1 MKKLFTLT
9 LLFICLS
16 AFAQIPNESFKD
28 WTKVTKAIA
37 LPVLG
42 NTNVTFTDPDNWT
55 SLNQISNLQVPLFG
69 INGKESVK
77 KDSIV
82 KKDSSASARL
92 KTEEL
97 AITGFGTFQIP
108 GLLFNGKATLDFS
121 ALTGGAGDI
130 NTFLR
135 TPGAGQPISSRPK
148 GIRGFY
154 KYLPV
159 SNDTFDIFAI
169 LRKGDEIIATARL
182 QKNTLDTANWQS
194 FNLQFAY
201 GSCTMPDTMF
211 IVFSSLNLESVGAGG
226 HKGTTLW
233 VDSVSIDSLLGY
245 NPPLPPNAIDDVVE
259 LNCLTG
265 QDINFTANDKTC
277 GLPVKV
283 TYLGQ
288 LNAAAGTAVI
298 SGSGMSMK
306 VNYTPLLSN
315 NTSDI
320 LAYTLCDTVKSLC
333 DTGYIIISIP
343 PIVNIINKDTLSTPK
358 NTKVNI
364 FVKNNDTITTCY
376 VATLSITKN
385 PSKGTAIV
393 KTNTSV
399 EYTPNTDFVGV
410 DTFRYKICGNVS
422 TYTICDSASVIV
434 KVTGTTSSAL
444 YETADGTIKVYPNPI
459 TNYLMIEQQ
468 SSGTTMEIVSVTGQ
482 VLMSKTLTQEK
493 EQIDVTRMEKGV
505 YILRLNNEKEKFS
518 KNILLNLV
526 K

>member
-1 MKKLFTLT
+1 MKKLFTL
-9 LLFICLS
+9 FLS
-16 AFAQIPNESFKD
+16 FTSLWASAQIPNASFKD
-28 WTKVTKAIA
+28 WTKVTKPVA

-42 NTNVTFTDPDNWT
+42 NTNVTYTDPDNWT

-69 INGKESVK
+69 ILGKESVK
-77 KDSIV
+77 KDSII

-92 KTEEL
+92 RTEEL

-108 GLLFNGKATLDFS
+108 GLLFNGKATLDFG
-121 ALTGGAGDI
+121 ALTGGDFSS
-130 NTFLR
+130 FL
-135 TPGAGQPISSRPK
+135 TAPGAGQPISSRPK

-159 SNDTFDIFAI
+159 SNDTFDLYAV
-169 LRKGDEIIATARL
+169 LRKGDEIVASARL

-194 FNLQFAY
+194 FYLQFAY
-201 GSCTMPDTMF
+201 ESCTMPDTMF
-211 IVFSSLNLESVGAGG
+211 IVFSSLNLESVGSGG

-245 NPPLPPNAIDDVVE
+245 NPPLPPNAIDDDVE

-283 TYLGQ
+283 KYLGQ
-288 LNAAAGTAVI
+288 LNPTSGSAII

-306 VNYTPLLSN
+306 VTYTPLLN
-315 NTSDI
+315 NNGSDV
-320 LAYTLCDTVKSLC
+320 LFYTLCDTVSNLC
-333 DTGYIIISIP
+333 DTGYINISIP

-358 NTKVNI
+358 NSKVNI

-376 VATLSITKN
+376 LANLTISKN
-385 PSKGTAIV
+385 PSNGTAIV
-393 KTNTSV
+393 KNNNSI
-399 EYTPNTDFVGV
+399 EYTPNADFVGA

-422 TYTICDSASVIV
+422 TYTICDSAAVIV
-434 KVTGTTSSAL
+434 KVTGTTSAIF
-444 YETADGTIKVYPNPI
+444 ETAGGIIRVYPNPV
-459 TNYLMIEQQ
+459 TNYLTIEQQ
-468 SSGTTMEIVSVTGQ
+468 SNSSSIEIVSMTGQ
-482 VLMSKTLTQEK
+482 VLMTKSLIQPS
-493 EQIDVTRMEKGV
+493 EQIDVAALEKGG
-505 YILRLNNEKEKFS
+505 YILRLYNQLDQS
-518 KNILLNLV
+518 TKNILFNIV

>member
-1 MKKLFTLT
+1 MKKLFTL
-9 LLFICLS
+9 LLSCISLWAS
-16 AFAQIPNESFKD
+16 AQIPNASFND
-28 WTKVTKAIA
+28 WTKVTKPVA

-55 SLNQISNLQVPLFG
+55 SLNQISNLQVPFG
-69 INGKESVK
+69 ILGKESVK
-77 KDSIV
+77 KDTII

-108 GLLFNGKATLDFS
+108 GLLFNGKATLDFG
-121 ALTGGAGDI
+121 ALTGGDFSS
-130 NTFLR
+130 FL
-135 TPGAGQPISSRPK
+135 TAPGAGQPISSRPK
-148 GIRGFY
+148 GIRGYY

-159 SNDTFDIFAI
+159 SNDTFDLFAV

-194 FNLQFAY
+194 FNLQFSY
-201 GSCTMPDTMF
+201 ESCTMPDTLF
-211 IVFSSLNLESVGAGG
+211 IVFSSLNLESVGSGG

-245 NPPLPPNAIDDVVE
+245 NPPLPPNAIDDIVE

-288 LNAAAGTAVI
+288 LDPNAGTAII

-315 NTSDI
+315 SGSDI
-320 LAYTLCDTVKSLC
+320 LSYKLCDTVSTLC
-333 DTGYIIISIP
+333 DTGYILISIP
-343 PIVNIINKDTLSTPK
+343 PIVNIINKDTISTPK
-358 NTKVNI
+358 NSKVNI

-376 VATLSITKN
+376 LASLTISKN
-385 PSKGTAIV
+385 PSKGTALV
-393 KTNTSV
+393 KNNNSI
-399 EYTPNTDFVGV
+399 EYTPNTDFIGT
-410 DTFRYKICGNVS
+410 DTFRYKVCGNVS

-434 KVTGTTSSAL
+434 KVTGTTSAL
-444 YETADGTIKVYPNPI
+444 FETADGIIKVYPNPV
-459 TNYLMIEQQ
+459 TNYLTIEQQ
-468 SSGTTMEIVSVTGQ
+468 SNGTSIEIISMTGQ
-482 VLMSKTLTQEK
+482 VLIKKSLTQPS
-493 EQIDVTRMEKGV
+493 EQIDLSKLEKGV
-505 YILRLNNEKEKFS
+505 YILKLYNQEEKS
-518 KNILLNLV
+518 TKNILINLE